1 MKSNIVMHLK
11 NLGNSIETANNINNI
26 INNIASEKEQLVAF
40 SEIAQKSSTEVLKL
54 AASQVTLT
62 KEQATAIFT
71 AKGLS
76 GTELDAAVKTAT
88 MSAAQKEATS
98 STIGLSTA
106 TKGLWS
112 TMKAHPM
119 MVATAAVGLAIGAYS
134 KWKQIQEENR
144 QAAEYAARTYADTS
158 KSIDEYAKKYE
169 ELHTALLEAKGNEEE
184 TYNVKKQLLD
194 LQTELNEKF
203 GDEYGKLNLVTDAY
217 KNQTD
222 AIKAFNKESANRFLN
237 ETPGLDV
244 AEREMTKVRGYFL
257 GSTGNMNEQYAKDIY
272 DIVSKYQD
280 KGIKLEKFTAKNVPG
295 YTIKFVGDATQANEV
310 INELETKI
318 RNLQDKYSNNGF
330 VNGIVE
336 NSKNRL
342 IENNKV
348 ITAQGKQY
356 EEKLKA
362 EIFSNDALSN
372 SYDEMLQSVKDY
384 NEAVLKSEDPFNDE
398 IVKSAYQHLN
408 EIKSGVEDNESVWGK
423 YSSVIKDVFDQADT
437 KLFDFS
443 NDLAAIDYNKVLDTL
458 RGKSDVEAK
467 ALIDENKDSNYKEL
481 IALADKYS
489 MSIDDVISSLQKMGI
504 VAKTASQ
511 ETKEIPKA
519 FTKTE
524 MIAAINGLSE
534 GFESLDKIMSSIK
547 SKNPFDYSLLDDKNF
562 KETFSGLG
570 ESYEN
575 FVEKISKSPNDIN
588 ACQTAFD
595 DLLTTWLNSTDILSG
610 LSEDTAQLTIDM
622 LSNMGVANAETVVT
636 EALVQKHAMLA
647 AEKYYNANASTALA
661 NNTIDEYG
669 AFLNEADAANV
680 SEQALAQLEL
690 IKIAV
695 NDVKIDT
702 ASDIDQVINLANAA
716 GASAQALGK
725 LARAKAIFAQAENGS
740 LDLNVPGNNLLLA
753 EAENTVKEIGNGSFE
768 YEFKIDANQFKSATY
783 GGGVKSGNSGSGGS
797 KGSKDKETTEFDW
810 MEQKITNLDSQV
822 DKLKNNIDSLVGY
835 RNKNSMTHTTIDV
848 LTEKMDILQQMH
860 DKYMEKASSLGLSQE
875 YIDKI
880 QNGTIEIE
888 TISDENLAKVI
899 KEYQDLY
906 NKAQDTNDKILETQ
920 KSIHDLN
927 LSKLDNIID
936 QFKQTTDIQSKM
948 IDTEKQLLDLR
959 EKSGEEIYADDYISL
974 AGKQLKLTRQNA
986 DAYNE
991 LSAEMSRMD
1000 LQRGSEEWKK
1010 YNDQLQEYKNNMIS
1024 AADTVEQYKDAMTD
1038 LVYKGLR
1045 DFTSAM
1051 DSINGTIST
1060 MNDLIGNTNL
1070 VDDFG
1075 NLTDR
1080 GLSQVAL
1087 YAHQMSNAKQEA
1099 AEYAEAIKSLDD
1111 ALDSGLI
1118 TQDEYNSMLQEYT
1131 SAQESAVKSSKE
1143 ARDAI
1148 LALVKEG
1155 IQAEI
1160 DAKKKLIDETKAA
1173 LDAEK
1178 DLHDY
1183 QKSIAE
1189 KQDNI
1194 SKLERQIAALSNST
1208 NRNDIAQKLQLQSQL
1223 ADAKEELY
1231 ELQYDHEIEQR
1242 KNALDDEYNAF
1253 EESKQKE
1260 SDELDTNLDAQNAA
1274 INKYLDQVK
1283 NNYSTVY
1290 GVLTQYGDEYS
1301 LTAIEDLT
1309 KPWESG
1315 SEAADLCANAIGDA
1329 VANIQYE
1336 IDGLDFSSLYEL
1348 VDLLNQIGMG
1358 GYGDGGSSA
1367 YEDVTD
1373 QGSWQKGKGGKW
1385 WYGNSND
1392 DYVSG
1397 DIYTINGKQYGFDDD
1412 GYMVTGWRDDFGD
1425 WRYFEPENGEMV
1437 KSQWRKSKDGD
1448 WYYLDKDGVMAT
1460 DMAVKSRDG
1469 DGYYYLDKNGKYDG
1483 KPLSAEQVRKLGYT
1497 IGYKKGTKRISHDQL
1512 AWTQENKPELI
1523 TRPSDGALLTP
1534 LKLGDGVINGDLTQ
1548 NLLDIAGNPNRF
1560 VEDIV
1565 ARSMPNYKIPEF
1577 DIVRNQPVAINSPL
1591 VQIDGTGLSASEV
1604 SAIIKNE
1611 TRDIDKRV
1619 AKSIRYELTGK

>member
-1 MKSNIVMHLK
+1 MLEITTAKQLGEAVGYTDKQFFKFAKQADLSRDLLQQYKEYTASASTATSKFGAALKSAAANIGIMLAINAGIWAASKAWDYFVNRVENLRKAAEESEKKYSDLETEISSINSELESTSKRIDELNKKEHLTFVEQDELQKLKETNEELERQLGNREALANVAKQDANEKAKKYFDSQGSEIRYAGWDMSQVEVGNTTYGQAILDMYFGNQLEVAKQKLDDYENLLQQKADVEKRLSDYQVSNPTNYEKSDKYQNIVLESNAISNALDVLK
-11 NLGNSIETANNINNI
+11 KSLTDSITDFDKFDDSLDLENDKAYIDSLKEISDGYQKLFGGGKSATQSFDDIWNADTFSNARKELESMAQAGSLSPSTLSDNETYNQLLKETGKTAEETCENIYALVEAEKSAGNVAKSSSFTDIFSSLPTDKLEEY
-26 INNIASEKEQLVAF
+26 IALVEDGVIDEKTIGNYEELSKAMTQTGSSAEEAIKAIKAYSEGF
-40 SEIAQKSSTEVLKL
+40 KSSTELTQHIQESYDL
-54 AASQVTLT
+54 LT
-62 KEQATAIFT
+62 KIQKEIDKTKQISLDSLSNI
-71 AKGLS
+71 AKQYP
-76 GTELDAAVKTAT
+76 ELTTAT
-88 MSAAQKEATS
+88 
-98 STIGLSTA
+98 
-106 TKGLWS
+106 
-112 TMKAHPM
+112 
-119 MVATAAVGLAIGAYS
+119 
-134 KWKQIQEENR
+134 
-144 QAAEYAARTYADTS
+144 AEYAQGLISTS
-158 KSIDEYAKKYE
+158 D
-169 ELHTALLEAKGNEEE
+169 LMALLQQAYNNDADAFRVAMASKLDGNEVFFS
-184 TYNVKKQLLD
+184 TIKQN
-194 LQTELNEKF
+194 NEGLFK
-203 GDEYGKLNLVTDAY
+203 NLATAY
-217 KNQTD
+217 
-222 AIKAFNKESANRFLN
+222 
-237 ETPGLDV
+237 GLDV
-244 AEREMTKVRGYFL
+244 DNWKTMA
-257 GSTGNMNEQYAKDIY
+257 QAK
-272 DIVSKYQD
+272 
-280 KGIKLEKFTAKNVPG
+280 
-295 YTIKFVGDATQANEV
+295 TQ
-310 INELETKI
+310 I
-318 RNLQDKYSNNGF
+318 
-330 VNGIVE
+330 
-336 NSKNRL
+336 
-342 IENNKV
+342 
-348 ITAQGKQY
+348 
-356 EEKLKA
+356 
-362 EIFSNDALSN
+362 
-372 SYDEMLQSVKDY
+372 
-384 NEAVLKSEDPFNDE
+384 
-398 IVKSAYQHLN
+398 
-408 EIKSGVEDNESVWGK
+408 
-423 YSSVIKDVFDQADT
+423 DQA
-437 KLFDFS
+437 
-443 NDLAAIDYNKVLDTL
+443 
-458 RGKSDVEAK
+458 
-467 ALIDENKDSNYKEL
+467 LIKN
-481 IALADKYS
+481 
-489 MSIDDVISSLQKMGI
+489 
-504 VAKTASQ
+504 
-511 ETKEIPKA
+511 
-519 FTKTE
+519 
-524 MIAAINGLSE
+524 LSE
-534 GFESLDKIMSSIK
+534 AWS
-547 SKNPFDYSLLDDKNF
+547 
-562 KETFSGLG
+562 
-570 ESYEN
+570 
-575 FVEKISKSPNDIN
+575 
-588 ACQTAFD
+588 
-595 DLLTTWLNSTDILSG
+595 
-610 LSEDTAQLTIDM
+610 
-622 LSNMGVANAETVVT
+622 
-636 EALVQKHAMLA
+636 
-647 AEKYYNANASTALA
+647 KYYNIVFDSITGLASLDGGPDLSRASSHGTTASPEVQQAWSAANKQKNKYNQIITA
-661 NNTIDEYG
+661 
-669 AFLNEADAANV
+669 LNEA
-680 SEQALAQLEL
+680 AQIE
-690 IKIAV
+690 
-695 NDVKIDT
+695 IDLP
-702 ASDIDQVINLANAA
+702 DFGGI
-716 GASAQALGK
+716 GGK
-725 LARAKAIFAQAENGS
+725 
-740 LDLNVPGNNLLLA
+740 
-753 EAENTVKEIGNGSFE
+753 
-768 YEFKIDANQFKSATY
+768 
-783 GGGVKSGNSGSGGS
+783 SGSGGS
-797 KGSKDKETTEFDW
+797 KGSKDKDPTEFDW

-875 YIDKI
+875 YINKI

-948 IDTEKQLLDLR
+948 IDTEKQLIDLR

-1024 AADTVEQYKDAMTD
+1024 AADAVEQYKDAMTD

-1425 WRYFEPENGEMV
+1425 WRYFEPANGEMV
-1437 KSQWRKSKDGD
+1437 ISQWRKDKNGD

-1497 IGYKKGTKRISHDQL
+1497 IGYKKGTKRISHDQI

>member
-1 MKSNIVMHLK
+1 MHLNSLGKIYDASKTLNTLVK
-11 NLGNSIETANNINNI
+11 NGEYGNLALAN
-26 INNIASEKEQLVAF
+26 
-40 SEIAQKSSTEVLKL
+40 TLK
-54 AASQVTLT
+54 
-62 KEQATAIFT
+62 
-71 AKGLS
+71 G
-76 GTELDAAVKTAT
+76 LDAAQKVTIISQTKLTEVQKIGVLATSGLTAEELKNAVAT
-88 MSAAQKEATS
+88 GVLSNSQKEATT
-98 STIGLSTA
+98 STLALSTA
-106 TKGLWS
+106 TKGLWA
-112 TMKAHPM
+112 TMKAHPIM
-119 MVATAAVGLAIGAYS
+119 TVTAAIGLAYGAYS
-134 KWKQIQEENR
+134 KWKQVQEENR
-144 QAAEYAARTYADTS
+144 QVAEDAARAYADTS

-184 TYNVKKQLLD
+184 TYNIKKQLLE

-217 KNQTD
+217 KDQTN
-222 AIKAFNKESANRFLN
+222 AIKAFNKEAAKALLN
-237 ETPGLDV
+237 DISRSEQNKAID
-244 AEREMTKVRGYFL
+244 EMT
-257 GSTGNMNEQYAKDIY
+257 SAKDYNLNVGGTAATTVEGQALQDLIKEYEDQGITSQTSDGMLWVYLNADPTSAEETINNFMTDVSELAKELGDEHIFDEVLDISKSSKDDAKKTISDWGDIY
-272 DIVSKYQD
+272 
-280 KGIKLEKFTAKNVPG
+280 EKTLMGQIALDDDLSAGMEK
-295 YTIKFVGDATQANEV
+295 ATQAV
-310 INELETKI
+310 QK
-318 RNLQDKYSNNGF
+318 
-330 VNGIVE
+330 
-336 NSKNRL
+336 
-342 IENNKV
+342 
-348 ITAQGKQY
+348 
-356 EEKLKA
+356 
-362 EIFSNDALSN
+362 
-372 SYDEMLQSVKDY
+372 Y
-384 NEAVLKSEDPFNDE
+384 NEAVLQSEDSYNDKN
-398 IVKSAYQHLN
+398 VQKTYQDLQK
-408 EIKSGVEDNESVWGK
+408 IKGELQNDDEWSK
-423 YSSVIKDVFDQADT
+423 YASVINEVFDQADT
-437 KLFDFS
+437 KLLDFTH
-443 NDLAAIDYNKVLDTL
+443 DLSSTDYSKILDTL
-458 RGKSDVEAK
+458 RGKSDIEAK
-467 ALIDENKDSNYKEL
+467 ALIDVNEGNVYKEL
-481 IALADKYS
+481 ISLADEYS
-489 MSIDDVISSLQKMGI
+489 MSINDVISNLQRMGI
-504 VAKTASQ
+504 VVETVGQ
-511 ETKEIPKA
+511 ETKEIPQS

-524 MIAAINGLSE
+524 MISAINGLSE
-534 GFESLDKIMSSIK
+534 GFESLDKIMSSVK
-547 SKNPFDYSLLDDKNF
+547 DKNPFNYALLNDKNF
-562 KETFSGLG
+562 KDTFGDLG

-575 FVEKISKSPNDIN
+575 FVEKVSKSPNDIN

-636 EALVQKHAMLA
+636 EALAQKHAMLA

-661 NNTIDEYG
+661 NNTIDEYS
-669 AFLNEADAANV
+669 AFLGEADAANV

-690 IKIAV
+690 TKIAV

-725 LARAKAIFAQAENGS
+725 LARAKAVFAQAESGS

-753 EAENTVKEIGNGSFE
+753 EAENTVKEIGNGGFE

-783 GGGVKSGNSGSGGS
+783 GGGVKSGKSGSDGS
-797 KGSKDKETTEFDW
+797 KGSKGKEASEFDW
-810 MEQKITNLDSQV
+810 MEQKIALLDSQV
-822 DKLKNNIDSLVGY
+822 DKLKTNIESLVGY
-835 RNKNSMTHTTIDV
+835 KNKNSMTNTAIDV
-848 LTEKMDILQQMH
+848 LTEKMTVLQQMH
-860 DKYMEKASSLGLSQE
+860 DEYMKKASGLGLSQE
-875 YIDKI
+875 YIDKV

-888 TISDENLAKVI
+888 SVGDENLAKVI

-906 NKAQDTNDKILETQ
+906 DKAQDTNAKILETQ

-991 LSAEMSRMD
+991 LSTEMSRMD
-1000 LQRGSEEWKK
+1000 LERGSEEWKK
-1010 YNDQLQEYKNNMIS
+1010 YNDQLQEYKNSMIS
-1024 AADTVEQYKDAMTD
+1024 AADAVEQYKDAMTD

-1060 MNDLIGNTNL
+1060 MNDLIGDTNL

-1080 GLSQVAL
+1080 GLAQIAL
-1087 YAHQMSNAKQEA
+1087 YAHQMTNAKQEA
-1099 AEYAEAIKSLDD
+1099 AEYAEAIKSLDG

-1118 TQDEYNSMLQEYT
+1118 TQDEYNSMLQDYT
-1131 SAQESAVKSSKE
+1131 SAQENAVKSSKE

-1183 QKSIAE
+1183 QKSITE

-1194 SKLERQIAALSNST
+1194 SKLERQIAALNNST
-1208 NRNDIAQKLQLQSQL
+1208 NRDDIAQRLQLQSQL
-1223 ADAKEELY
+1223 ADAKDELY

-1290 GVLTQYGDEYS
+1290 GILTQYGDEYT
-1301 LTAIEDLT
+1301 LAAIDDLT

-1315 SEAADLCANAIGDA
+1315 SEAADLCAGAIGDA

-1336 IDGLDFSSLYEL
+1336 IDSLDFSSLYEL

-1358 GYGDGGSSA
+1358 GYGGGSSSA

-1412 GYMVTGWRDDFGD
+1412 GYMMTGWRDDFGD

-1437 KSQWRKSKDGD
+1437 ISQWRKSKDGD

-1460 DMAVKSRDG
+1460 DMAVKARDG
-1469 DGYYYLDKNGKYDG
+1469 DGYYYLDENGKYDG
-1483 KPLSAEQVRKLGYT
+1483 KPLTAEQVRKLGYT
-1497 IGYKKGTKRISHDQL
+1497 IGYKKGRKRIPHDQL

-1523 TRPSDGALLTP
+1523 TRPSDSALLTP

-1577 DIVRNQPVAINSPL
+1577 DIIRNQPVAINSPL
-1591 VQIDGTGLSASEV
+1591 VQIDGTGLSATEV
-1604 SAIIKNE
+1604 AAIIKNE

-1619 AKSIRYELTGK
+1619 AKSIGYELMGK

>member
-1 MKSNIVMHLK
+1 MLEITTAKQLGEAVGYTDKQFFKFAKQADLSRDLLQQYKEYTASASTATSKFGAALKSATANIGIMLAINVGIWAAGKAWDYFVNRVENLRKAAEESAKKYSDLETEISSINSELESTSKRIDELNKKEHLTFVEQDELQKLKETNEELERQLGNREALANVAKQDANEKAKKYFDSQGSEIRYAGWDMSQVEVGNTTYGQAILDMYFGNQLEVAKQKLDDYENLLQQKADVEKRLSDYQVSNPTNYEKSDEYQNIVLESNAISNALDVLK
-11 NLGNSIETANNINNI
+11 KSLTDSITDFDKFDDSLDLENDKAYIDSLKEISDGYQKLFGGGKSATQSFDDIWNADTFSNARKELESMAQAGSLSPSTLSDNETYNQLLKETGKTAEETCENIYALVEAEKSAGNVAKSSSFTDIFSSLPTDKLEEY
-26 INNIASEKEQLVAF
+26 IALVEDGVIDEKTIGNYEELSKAMTQTGSSAEEAIKAIKAYSEGF
-40 SEIAQKSSTEVLKL
+40 KSSTELTQHIQESYDL
-54 AASQVTLT
+54 LT
-62 KEQATAIFT
+62 KIQKEVDKTKQITLDSLSNI
-71 AKGLS
+71 AKQYP
-76 GTELDAAVKTAT
+76 ELTTAT
-88 MSAAQKEATS
+88 
-98 STIGLSTA
+98 
-106 TKGLWS
+106 
-112 TMKAHPM
+112 
-119 MVATAAVGLAIGAYS
+119 
-134 KWKQIQEENR
+134 
-144 QAAEYAARTYADTS
+144 AEYAQGLISTS
-158 KSIDEYAKKYE
+158 D
-169 ELHTALLEAKGNEEE
+169 LMALLQQAYNNDADAFRVAMASKLDGNEVFFS
-184 TYNVKKQLLD
+184 TIKQN
-194 LQTELNEKF
+194 NEGLFK
-203 GDEYGKLNLVTDAY
+203 NLATAY
-217 KNQTD
+217 
-222 AIKAFNKESANRFLN
+222 
-237 ETPGLDV
+237 GLDV
-244 AEREMTKVRGYFL
+244 DNWKTMA
-257 GSTGNMNEQYAKDIY
+257 QAK
-272 DIVSKYQD
+272 
-280 KGIKLEKFTAKNVPG
+280 
-295 YTIKFVGDATQANEV
+295 TQ
-310 INELETKI
+310 I
-318 RNLQDKYSNNGF
+318 
-330 VNGIVE
+330 
-336 NSKNRL
+336 
-342 IENNKV
+342 
-348 ITAQGKQY
+348 
-356 EEKLKA
+356 
-362 EIFSNDALSN
+362 
-372 SYDEMLQSVKDY
+372 
-384 NEAVLKSEDPFNDE
+384 
-398 IVKSAYQHLN
+398 
-408 EIKSGVEDNESVWGK
+408 
-423 YSSVIKDVFDQADT
+423 DQA
-437 KLFDFS
+437 
-443 NDLAAIDYNKVLDTL
+443 
-458 RGKSDVEAK
+458 
-467 ALIDENKDSNYKEL
+467 LIKN
-481 IALADKYS
+481 
-489 MSIDDVISSLQKMGI
+489 
-504 VAKTASQ
+504 
-511 ETKEIPKA
+511 
-519 FTKTE
+519 
-524 MIAAINGLSE
+524 LSE
-534 GFESLDKIMSSIK
+534 AWS
-547 SKNPFDYSLLDDKNF
+547 
-562 KETFSGLG
+562 
-570 ESYEN
+570 
-575 FVEKISKSPNDIN
+575 
-588 ACQTAFD
+588 
-595 DLLTTWLNSTDILSG
+595 
-610 LSEDTAQLTIDM
+610 
-622 LSNMGVANAETVVT
+622 
-636 EALVQKHAMLA
+636 
-647 AEKYYNANASTALA
+647 KYYNIVFDSITGLASLDGGPDLSRASSHGTTASPEVQQAWSAANKQKNKYNQIITA
-661 NNTIDEYG
+661 
-669 AFLNEADAANV
+669 LNEA
-680 SEQALAQLEL
+680 AQIE
-690 IKIAV
+690 
-695 NDVKIDT
+695 IDLP
-702 ASDIDQVINLANAA
+702 DF
-716 GASAQALGK
+716 GG
-725 LARAKAIFAQAENGS
+725 
-740 LDLNVPGNNLLLA
+740 
-753 EAENTVKEIGNGSFE
+753 IG
-768 YEFKIDANQFKSATY
+768 
-783 GGGVKSGNSGSGGS
+783 GNSGSGGS
-797 KGSKDKETTEFDW
+797 KGSKDKDPTEFDW

-1024 AADTVEQYKDAMTD
+1024 AADAVEQYKDAMTD

-1087 YAHQMSNAKQEA
+1087 YAHQMSNTKQEA

-1208 NRNDIAQKLQLQSQL
+1208 NRNDIAQRLQLQSQL

-1260 SDELDTNLDAQNAA
+1260 SEELDTNLDAQNAA

-1301 LTAIEDLT
+1301 LAAIEDLT

-1336 IDGLDFSSLYEL
+1336 IDGLDFSPLYEL

-1358 GYGDGGSSA
+1358 GYGGGSSG

-1373 QGSWQKGKGGKW
+1373 QGRWQKGKGGKW

-1397 DIYTINGKQYGFDDD
+1397 DIYTINGKQYGFDDN

-1437 KSQWRKSKDGD
+1437 KSQWRKSRDNQ
-1448 WYYLDKDGVMAT
+1448 WYYLDKDGIMAT
-1460 DMAVKSRDG
+1460 DMAVKAREK
-1469 DGYYYLDKNGKYDG
+1469 DGYYYLDDDG
-1483 KPLSAEQVRKLGYT
+1483 RWDGDTLTAEQVRKLGYT
-1497 IGYKKGTKRISHDQL
+1497 IGYKNGTKRISHDQL

-1619 AKSIRYELTGK
+1619 AKSIRYELMGK

>member
-1 MKSNIVMHLK
+1 MLEITTAKQLGEAVGYTDKQFFKFAKQADLSRDLLQQYKEYTASASTATSKFGAALKSAAANIGIMLAINAGIWAASKAWDYFVNRVENLRKAAEESEKKYSDLETEISSINSELESTSKRIDELNKKEHLTFVEQDELQKLKETNEELERQLGNREALANVAKQDANEKAKKYFDSQGSEIRYAGWDMSQVEVGNTTYGQAILDMYFGNQLEVAKQKLDDYENLLQQKADVEKRLSDYQVSNPTNYEKSDKYQNIVLESNAISNALDVLK
-11 NLGNSIETANNINNI
+11 KSLTDSITDFDKFDDSLDLENDKAYIDSLKEISDGYQKLFGGGKSATQSFDDIWNADTFSNARKELESMAQAGSLSPSTLSDNETYNQLLKETGKTAEETCENIYALVEAEKSAGNVAKSSSFTDIFSSLPTDKLEEY
-26 INNIASEKEQLVAF
+26 IALVEDGVIDEKTIGNYEELSKAMTQTGSSAEEAIKAIKAYSEGF
-40 SEIAQKSSTEVLKL
+40 KSSTELTQHIQESYDL
-54 AASQVTLT
+54 LT
-62 KEQATAIFT
+62 KIQKEIDKTKQISLDSLSNI
-71 AKGLS
+71 AKQYP
-76 GTELDAAVKTAT
+76 ELTTAT
-88 MSAAQKEATS
+88 
-98 STIGLSTA
+98 
-106 TKGLWS
+106 
-112 TMKAHPM
+112 
-119 MVATAAVGLAIGAYS
+119 
-134 KWKQIQEENR
+134 
-144 QAAEYAARTYADTS
+144 AEYAQGLISTS
-158 KSIDEYAKKYE
+158 D
-169 ELHTALLEAKGNEEE
+169 LMALLQQAYNNDADAFRVAMASKLDGNEVFFS
-184 TYNVKKQLLD
+184 TIKQN
-194 LQTELNEKF
+194 NEGLFK
-203 GDEYGKLNLVTDAY
+203 NLATAY
-217 KNQTD
+217 
-222 AIKAFNKESANRFLN
+222 
-237 ETPGLDV
+237 GLDV
-244 AEREMTKVRGYFL
+244 DNWKTMA
-257 GSTGNMNEQYAKDIY
+257 QAK
-272 DIVSKYQD
+272 
-280 KGIKLEKFTAKNVPG
+280 
-295 YTIKFVGDATQANEV
+295 TQ
-310 INELETKI
+310 I
-318 RNLQDKYSNNGF
+318 
-330 VNGIVE
+330 
-336 NSKNRL
+336 
-342 IENNKV
+342 
-348 ITAQGKQY
+348 
-356 EEKLKA
+356 
-362 EIFSNDALSN
+362 
-372 SYDEMLQSVKDY
+372 
-384 NEAVLKSEDPFNDE
+384 
-398 IVKSAYQHLN
+398 
-408 EIKSGVEDNESVWGK
+408 
-423 YSSVIKDVFDQADT
+423 DQA
-437 KLFDFS
+437 
-443 NDLAAIDYNKVLDTL
+443 
-458 RGKSDVEAK
+458 
-467 ALIDENKDSNYKEL
+467 LIKN
-481 IALADKYS
+481 
-489 MSIDDVISSLQKMGI
+489 
-504 VAKTASQ
+504 
-511 ETKEIPKA
+511 
-519 FTKTE
+519 
-524 MIAAINGLSE
+524 LSE
-534 GFESLDKIMSSIK
+534 AWS
-547 SKNPFDYSLLDDKNF
+547 
-562 KETFSGLG
+562 
-570 ESYEN
+570 
-575 FVEKISKSPNDIN
+575 
-588 ACQTAFD
+588 
-595 DLLTTWLNSTDILSG
+595 
-610 LSEDTAQLTIDM
+610 
-622 LSNMGVANAETVVT
+622 
-636 EALVQKHAMLA
+636 
-647 AEKYYNANASTALA
+647 KYYNIVFDSITGLASLDGGPDLSRASSHGTTASPEVQQAWSAANKQKNKYNQIITA
-661 NNTIDEYG
+661 
-669 AFLNEADAANV
+669 LNEA
-680 SEQALAQLEL
+680 AQIE
-690 IKIAV
+690 
-695 NDVKIDT
+695 IDLP
-702 ASDIDQVINLANAA
+702 DFGGI
-716 GASAQALGK
+716 GGK
-725 LARAKAIFAQAENGS
+725 
-740 LDLNVPGNNLLLA
+740 
-753 EAENTVKEIGNGSFE
+753 
-768 YEFKIDANQFKSATY
+768 
-783 GGGVKSGNSGSGGS
+783 SGSGGS
-797 KGSKDKETTEFDW
+797 KGSKDKDPTEFDW

-875 YIDKI
+875 YINKI

-948 IDTEKQLLDLR
+948 IDTEKQLIDLR

-1024 AADTVEQYKDAMTD
+1024 AADAVEQYKDAMTD

-1425 WRYFEPENGEMV
+1425 WRYFEPANGEMV
-1437 KSQWRKSKDGD
+1437 ISQWRKDKNGD

-1469 DGYYYLDKNGKYDG
+1469 DGYYYLDENGKYDG
-1483 KPLSAEQVRKLGYT
+1483 KPLTAEQVRKLGYT
-1497 IGYKKGTKRISHDQL
+1497 IGYKNGTKRISHDQL

>member
-1 MKSNIVMHLK
+1 MYILSEFTIVVNNDADKGWTTIFSKFKKEIPEITEDVKAFFDLYSKEPNTNLWNTNDLLKFADSVGGVDDSFKKFLSTADASSDLMAQYQKHLQSTTTATSKFGAALKSAAANIGIMLAINAGIQLLAWGYDQVVHRQENLNKAASESAKKYQELQSEVESLNDKLETTVSRMQELEDKPHLTFVEQDELKRLRDTNAELERTLKLKQADENIAGKKARKEALKALENTSSYKSYQGWQDINATDYQYEAQKMYLTESSGWGTTLENAQKQLADYDRYVSQKEALDKKLYDMQLANPETYMDSEYQVLKTSSDALGSWISDLESKLTSESATLDEFK
-11 NLGNSIETANNINNI
+11 NSLDPTQDADLINSIGEFQDLYINKFTSTVQTASKAFDDIWNADTFSNARKELESMAQAGTLSPATLTNNETYNQLLKETGKTAEETCENIYALVEAEKSVTTNSPI
-26 INNIASEKEQLVAF
+26 IFDLSSFSDTIDRLSKITSLYDEFKGKIKDKTAITFDISDVDDLRSSLLKTDKQLGISEEQFNTFESVLSSSESTIDDIQKAFDTLSSQFIYQSGCLDGLNTSNRDLIVSQLELQGITNASSIVTEELAQASE
-40 SEIAQKSSTEVLKL
+40 IL
-54 AASQVTLT
+54 AASGYSLT
-62 KEQATAIFT
+62 DATNT
-71 AKGLS
+71 AYWALLDES
-76 GTELDAAVKTAT
+76 GASET
-88 MSAAQKEATS
+88 
-98 STIGLSTA
+98 
-106 TKGLWS
+106 TKASLYQ
-112 TMKAHPM
+112 
-119 MVATAAVGLAIGAYS
+119 L
-134 KWKQIQEENR
+134 N
-144 QAAEYAARTYADTS
+144 AAEIA
-158 KSIDEYAKKYE
+158 
-169 ELHTALLEAKGNEEE
+169 
-184 TYNVKKQLLD
+184 YNNTD
-194 LQTELNEKF
+194 LS
-203 GDEYGKLNLVTDAY
+203 V
-217 KNQTD
+217 
-222 AIKAFNKESANRFLN
+222 
-237 ETPGLDV
+237 
-244 AEREMTKVRGYFL
+244 
-257 GSTGNMNEQYAKDIY
+257 
-272 DIVSKYQD
+272 
-280 KGIKLEKFTAKNVPG
+280 
-295 YTIKFVGDATQANEV
+295 
-310 INELETKI
+310 
-318 RNLQDKYSNNGF
+318 
-330 VNGIVE
+330 
-336 NSKNRL
+336 
-342 IENNKV
+342 
-348 ITAQGKQY
+348 QGKID
-356 EEKLKA
+356 KLGQLA
-362 EIFSNDALSN
+362 
-372 SYDEMLQSVKDY
+372 
-384 NEAVLKSEDPFNDE
+384 
-398 IVKSAYQHLN
+398 SAY
-408 EIKSGVEDNESVWGK
+408 G
-423 YSSVIKDVFDQADT
+423 
-437 KLFDFS
+437 
-443 NDLAAIDYNKVLDTL
+443 
-458 RGKSDVEAK
+458 
-467 ALIDENKDSNYKEL
+467 
-481 IALADKYS
+481 
-489 MSIDDVISSLQKMGI
+489 
-504 VAKTASQ
+504 
-511 ETKEIPKA
+511 
-519 FTKTE
+519 
-524 MIAAINGLSE
+524 
-534 GFESLDKIMSSIK
+534 
-547 SKNPFDYSLLDDKNF
+547 
-562 KETFSGLG
+562 
-570 ESYEN
+570 
-575 FVEKISKSPNDIN
+575 
-588 ACQTAFD
+588 
-595 DLLTTWLNSTDILSG
+595 
-610 LSEDTAQLTIDM
+610 
-622 LSNMGVANAETVVT
+622 
-636 EALVQKHAMLA
+636 
-647 AEKYYNANASTALA
+647 
-661 NNTIDEYG
+661 
-669 AFLNEADAANV
+669 
-680 SEQALAQLEL
+680 
-690 IKIAV
+690 
-695 NDVKIDT
+695 DT
-702 ASDIDQVINLANAA
+702 ASAAIAAAAADRVAN
-716 GASAQALGK
+716 GHGTYESVMEDLIAQMN
-725 LARAKAIFAQAENGS
+725 RATSNITIQAPKISGS
-740 LDLNVPGNNLLLA
+740 PS
-753 EAENTVKEIGNGSFE
+753 K
-768 YEFKIDANQFKSATY
+768 
-783 GGGVKSGNSGSGGS
+783 KSGS
-797 KGSKDKETTEFDW
+797 GSKDKSKKEPTEFDW
-810 MEQKITNLDSQV
+810 MERKISVIDSQV

-848 LTEKMDILQQMH
+848 LTEKMHILQQMH
-860 DKYMEKASSLGLSQE
+860 DKYMEDANKLGLSQE
-875 YIDKI
+875 YINKV

-888 TISDENLAKVI
+888 SVGDENLAKVI

-906 NKAQDTNDKILETQ
+906 DKAQDTNAKILETQ

-991 LSAEMSRMD
+991 LSTEMSRMD
-1000 LQRGSEEWKK
+1000 LERGSEEWKK

-1024 AADTVEQYKDAMTD
+1024 AADAVEQYKDAMTD
-1038 LVYKGLR
+1038 LMYKGLR

-1060 MNDLIGNTNL
+1060 MNDLIGDTNL

-1080 GLSQVAL
+1080 GLAQIAL
-1087 YAHQMSNAKQEA
+1087 YAHQMTNAKQEA
-1099 AEYAEAIKSLDD
+1099 AEYAEAIKSLDG

-1118 TQDEYNSMLQEYT
+1118 TQDEYNSMLQDYT
-1131 SAQESAVKSSKE
+1131 SAQENAVKSSKE

-1183 QKSIAE
+1183 QKSITE

-1194 SKLERQIAALSNST
+1194 SKLERQIAALNNST
-1208 NRNDIAQKLQLQSQL
+1208 NRDDIAQRLQLQSQL
-1223 ADAKEELY
+1223 ADAKDELY

-1290 GVLTQYGDEYS
+1290 GILTQYGDEYS
-1301 LTAIEDLT
+1301 LAAIDDLT

-1315 SEAADLCANAIGDA
+1315 SEAADLCAGAIGDA

-1358 GYGDGGSSA
+1358 GYGGGSSSA

-1412 GYMVTGWRDDFGD
+1412 GYMMTGWRDDFGD

-1437 KSQWRKSKDGD
+1437 ISQWRKSKDGD

-1460 DMAVKSRDG
+1460 DMAVKARDG
-1469 DGYYYLDKNGKYDG
+1469 DGYYYLDENGKYDG
-1483 KPLSAEQVRKLGYT
+1483 KPLTAEQVRKLGYT
-1497 IGYKKGTKRISHDQL
+1497 IGYKKGRKRIPHDQL
-1512 AWTQENKPELI
+1512 AWTQENKPEII

-1604 SAIIKNE
+1604 AALIDNE
-1611 TRDIDKRV
+1611 VKKVPKRV
-1619 AKSIRYELTGK
+1619 VEEIRYARLGK

>member
-1 MKSNIVMHLK
+1 
-11 NLGNSIETANNINNI
+11 
-26 INNIASEKEQLVAF
+26 
-40 SEIAQKSSTEVLKL
+40 
-54 AASQVTLT
+54 
-62 KEQATAIFT
+62 
-71 AKGLS
+71 
-76 GTELDAAVKTAT
+76 
-88 MSAAQKEATS
+88 MSAAQKEATT
-98 STIGLSTA
+98 STLALSTA
-106 TKGLWS
+106 TKGLWA
-112 TMKAHPM
+112 TMKAHPIM
-119 MVATAAVGLAIGAYS
+119 TVTAAIGLAYGAYS
-134 KWKQIQEENR
+134 KWKQVQEENR
-144 QAAEYAARTYADTS
+144 QVAEDAARTYADTS

-184 TYNVKKQLLD
+184 TYNIKKQLLE

-217 KNQTD
+217 KDQTN
-222 AIKAFNKESANRFLN
+222 AIKAFNKEAAKALLN
-237 ETPGLDV
+237 DISRSEQNKAID
-244 AEREMTKVRGYFL
+244 EMT
-257 GSTGNMNEQYAKDIY
+257 SAKDYNLNVGGTAATTVEGQALQDLIKAYEDQGITSQTSDGMLWVYLNADPTSAEETINNFMTDVSELAKELGDEHIFDEVLDISKSSKDDAKKTISDWGDIY
-272 DIVSKYQD
+272 
-280 KGIKLEKFTAKNVPG
+280 EKTLMGQIALDDDLSAGMEK
-295 YTIKFVGDATQANEV
+295 ATQAV
-310 INELETKI
+310 QK
-318 RNLQDKYSNNGF
+318 
-330 VNGIVE
+330 
-336 NSKNRL
+336 
-342 IENNKV
+342 
-348 ITAQGKQY
+348 
-356 EEKLKA
+356 
-362 EIFSNDALSN
+362 
-372 SYDEMLQSVKDY
+372 Y
-384 NEAVLKSEDPFNDE
+384 NEAVLQSEDSYNDKN
-398 IVKSAYQHLN
+398 VQKTYQDLQK
-408 EIKSGVEDNESVWGK
+408 IKGELQNDDEWSK
-423 YSSVIKDVFDQADT
+423 YASVINEVFDQADT
-437 KLFDFS
+437 KLLDFTH
-443 NDLAAIDYNKVLDTL
+443 DLSSTDYSKILDTL
-458 RGKSDVEAK
+458 RGKSDIEAK
-467 ALIDENKDSNYKEL
+467 ALIDVNEGNVYKEL
-481 IALADKYS
+481 ISLADEYS
-489 MSIDDVISSLQKMGI
+489 MSINDVISNLQRMGI
-504 VAKTASQ
+504 VVETVGQ
-511 ETKEIPKA
+511 ETKEIPQS

-524 MIAAINGLSE
+524 MISAINGLSE
-534 GFESLDKIMSSIK
+534 GFESLDKIMSSVK
-547 SKNPFDYSLLDDKNF
+547 DKNPFNYALLDDKNF
-562 KETFSGLG
+562 KDIFGDLG

-575 FVEKISKSPNDIN
+575 FVEKVSKSPNDIN

-636 EALVQKHAMLA
+636 EALAQKHAMLA

-661 NNTIDEYG
+661 NNTIDEYS
-669 AFLNEADAANV
+669 AFLGEADAANV

-690 IKIAV
+690 TKIAV

-725 LARAKAIFAQAENGS
+725 LARAKAVFAQAESGS

-753 EAENTVKEIGNGSFE
+753 EAENTVKEIGNGGFE

-783 GGGVKSGNSGSGGS
+783 GGGVKSGKSGSDGS
-797 KGSKDKETTEFDW
+797 KGSKGKEASEFDW
-810 MEQKITNLDSQV
+810 MEQKIALLDSQV
-822 DKLKNNIDSLVGY
+822 DKLKTNIESLVGY
-835 RNKNSMTHTTIDV
+835 KNKNSMTNTAIDV
-848 LTEKMDILQQMH
+848 LTEKMTVLQQMH
-860 DKYMEKASSLGLSQE
+860 DEYMKKASGLGLSQE
-875 YIDKI
+875 YIDKV
-880 QNGTIEIE
+880 QNGTIEVESIG
-888 TISDENLAKVI
+888 DENLAKVI

-906 NKAQDTNDKILETQ
+906 DKAQDTNAKILETQ

-936 QFKQTTDIQSKM
+936 QFKQTTDIQSQM

-959 EKSGEEIYADDYISL
+959 EKSGEEIYVDDYISL
-974 AGKQLKLTRQNA
+974 AGKQLRLTRQNA
-986 DAYNE
+986 DAYNT
-991 LSAEMSRMD
+991 LAAEMSRLN
-1000 LQRGSEEWKK
+1000 LQEGTEEWKK

-1024 AADTVEQYKDAMTD
+1024 AADAVEQYKDAMTD
-1038 LVYKGLR
+1038 LMYKGLR

-1060 MNDLIGNTNL
+1060 MNDLIGDTNL

-1080 GLSQVAL
+1080 GLAQIAL
-1087 YAHQMSNAKQEA
+1087 YAHQMTNAKQEA
-1099 AEYAEAIKSLDD
+1099 AEYAEAIKSLDG

-1118 TQDEYNSMLQEYT
+1118 TQDEYNSMLQDYT
-1131 SAQESAVKSSKE
+1131 SAQENAVKSSKE

-1183 QKSIAE
+1183 QKSITE

-1194 SKLERQIAALSNST
+1194 SKLERQIAALNNST
-1208 NRNDIAQKLQLQSQL
+1208 NRDDIAQRLQLQSQL
-1223 ADAKEELY
+1223 ADAKDELY

-1260 SDELDTNLDAQNAA
+1260 SDALDTNLDAQNAA

-1290 GVLTQYGDEYS
+1290 GILTQYGDEYS
-1301 LTAIEDLT
+1301 LAAIDDLT

-1315 SEAADLCANAIGDA
+1315 SEAADLCAGAIGDA

-1358 GYGDGGSSA
+1358 GYGGGSSSA

-1412 GYMVTGWRDDFGD
+1412 GYMMTGWRDDFGD

-1437 KSQWRKSKDGD
+1437 ISQWRKSKDGD

-1460 DMAVKSRDG
+1460 DMAVKARDG
-1469 DGYYYLDKNGKYDG
+1469 DGYYYLDENGKYDG
-1483 KPLSAEQVRKLGYT
+1483 KPLTAEQVRKLGYT
-1497 IGYKKGTKRISHDQL
+1497 IGYKKGRKRIPHDQL
-1512 AWTQENKPELI
+1512 AWTQENKPEII

-1604 SAIIKNE
+1604 AALIDNE
-1611 TRDIDKRV
+1611 VKKVPKRV
-1619 AKSIRYELTGK
+1619 VEEIRYARLGK

>member
-1 MKSNIVMHLK
+1 MLEITTAKQLGEAVGYTDKQFFKFAKQADLSRDLLQQYKEYTASASTATSKFGAALKSAAANIGIMLAINAGIWAASKAWDYFVNRVENLRKAAEESEKKYSDLETEISSINSELESTSKRIDELNKKEHLTFVEQDELQKLKETNEELERQLGNREALANVAKQDANEKAKKYFDSQGSEIRYAGWDMSQVEVGNTTYGQAILDMYFGNQLEVAKQKLDDYENLLQQKADVEKRLSDYQVSNPTNYEKSDKYQNIVLESNAISNALDVLK
-11 NLGNSIETANNINNI
+11 KSLTDSITDFDKFDDSLDLENDKAYIDSLKEISDGYQKLFGGGKSATQSFDDIWNADTFSNARKELESMAQAGSLSPSTLSDNETYNQLLKETGKTAEETCENIYALVEAEKSAGNVAKSSSFTDIFSSLPTDKLEEY
-26 INNIASEKEQLVAF
+26 IALVEDGVIDEKTIGNYEELSKAMTQTGSSAEEAIKAIKAYSEGF
-40 SEIAQKSSTEVLKL
+40 KSSTELTQHIQESYDL
-54 AASQVTLT
+54 LT
-62 KEQATAIFT
+62 KIQKEIDKTKQISLDSLSNI
-71 AKGLS
+71 AKQYP
-76 GTELDAAVKTAT
+76 ELTTAT
-88 MSAAQKEATS
+88 
-98 STIGLSTA
+98 
-106 TKGLWS
+106 
-112 TMKAHPM
+112 
-119 MVATAAVGLAIGAYS
+119 
-134 KWKQIQEENR
+134 
-144 QAAEYAARTYADTS
+144 AEYAQGLISTS
-158 KSIDEYAKKYE
+158 D
-169 ELHTALLEAKGNEEE
+169 LMALLQQAYNNDADAFRVAMASKLDGNEVFFS
-184 TYNVKKQLLD
+184 TIKQN
-194 LQTELNEKF
+194 NEGLFK
-203 GDEYGKLNLVTDAY
+203 NLATAY
-217 KNQTD
+217 
-222 AIKAFNKESANRFLN
+222 
-237 ETPGLDV
+237 GLDV
-244 AEREMTKVRGYFL
+244 DNWKTMA
-257 GSTGNMNEQYAKDIY
+257 QAK
-272 DIVSKYQD
+272 
-280 KGIKLEKFTAKNVPG
+280 
-295 YTIKFVGDATQANEV
+295 TQ
-310 INELETKI
+310 I
-318 RNLQDKYSNNGF
+318 
-330 VNGIVE
+330 
-336 NSKNRL
+336 
-342 IENNKV
+342 
-348 ITAQGKQY
+348 
-356 EEKLKA
+356 
-362 EIFSNDALSN
+362 
-372 SYDEMLQSVKDY
+372 
-384 NEAVLKSEDPFNDE
+384 
-398 IVKSAYQHLN
+398 
-408 EIKSGVEDNESVWGK
+408 
-423 YSSVIKDVFDQADT
+423 DQA
-437 KLFDFS
+437 
-443 NDLAAIDYNKVLDTL
+443 
-458 RGKSDVEAK
+458 
-467 ALIDENKDSNYKEL
+467 LIKN
-481 IALADKYS
+481 
-489 MSIDDVISSLQKMGI
+489 
-504 VAKTASQ
+504 
-511 ETKEIPKA
+511 
-519 FTKTE
+519 
-524 MIAAINGLSE
+524 LSE
-534 GFESLDKIMSSIK
+534 AWS
-547 SKNPFDYSLLDDKNF
+547 
-562 KETFSGLG
+562 
-570 ESYEN
+570 
-575 FVEKISKSPNDIN
+575 
-588 ACQTAFD
+588 
-595 DLLTTWLNSTDILSG
+595 
-610 LSEDTAQLTIDM
+610 
-622 LSNMGVANAETVVT
+622 
-636 EALVQKHAMLA
+636 
-647 AEKYYNANASTALA
+647 KYYNIVFDSITGLASLDGGPDLSRASSHGTTASPEVQQAWSAANKQKNKYNQIITA
-661 NNTIDEYG
+661 
-669 AFLNEADAANV
+669 LNEA
-680 SEQALAQLEL
+680 AQIE
-690 IKIAV
+690 
-695 NDVKIDT
+695 IDLP
-702 ASDIDQVINLANAA
+702 DFGGI
-716 GASAQALGK
+716 GGK
-725 LARAKAIFAQAENGS
+725 
-740 LDLNVPGNNLLLA
+740 
-753 EAENTVKEIGNGSFE
+753 
-768 YEFKIDANQFKSATY
+768 
-783 GGGVKSGNSGSGGS
+783 SGSGGS
-797 KGSKDKETTEFDW
+797 KGSKDKDPTEFDW

-1024 AADTVEQYKDAMTD
+1024 AADAVEQYKDAMTD

-1425 WRYFEPENGEMV
+1425 WRYFEPANGEMV
-1437 KSQWRKSKDGD
+1437 ISQWRKDKNGD

-1469 DGYYYLDKNGKYDG
+1469 DGYYYLDENGKYDG
-1483 KPLSAEQVRKLGYT
+1483 KPLTAEQVRKLGYT
-1497 IGYKKGTKRISHDQL
+1497 IGYKNGTKRISHDQL

-1619 AKSIRYELTGK
+1619 AKSIRYELMGK

>member
-1 MKSNIVMHLK
+1 MQGGTFSSKTSELIPDDKLFNILSKAEAKEITDNLDSIIGKTNDSYKTIDDYLTFLSSKGKGYIADYVKENENQVYITEDVIQASKNARAAQIAQNEIIKKSTLSYKLATVATKAFAIAANMVAFALVSKGIQLAADAIDNYVHRVEKAKEALSTSVSNLDTTTNDIKELEQQLDEINQKISDINSLGGAQVSKDGELEKLQEQHDQLEANLALMREQSYFDAKDVADKASDSYNTTVTSQYKSELVDRGNNSRERFLEVAPTEELELSISAYKEYSGQLSKINDDIIAKELEISQARTNNQSTKELEKELATLTGTKTELESRVENARKRSMNMAKIVNDVIEANKQIENLQYDLTPKQLEEFEDAKKNYSEYDKFYKQFVSGILTSDDKLQSKSNNAKKGFDFADEDTAKELDSYQNKFVLLASAIDKVRNSNLTGSELFDLQQEFPELLK
-11 NLGNSIETANNINNI
+11 NTGDLDTALTKLVDDTLDKGIRYLEAAGAPAGVIKVFKQMAKEAKELSSIDWTGNFDLSSFSDTIDRLSKITSLYDEFKGKIKDKAAITFDISDVDDLRSSLLKTDKQLGISEEQFNTFESVLSSSESTVDDIQKAFDTLSSQFIYQSGCLDGLNTSNRDLIVSQLELQGITNASSIVTEELAQ
-26 INNIASEKEQLVAF
+26 ASE
-40 SEIAQKSSTEVLKL
+40 IL
-54 AASQVTLT
+54 AASGYSLT
-62 KEQATAIFT
+62 DATNT
-71 AKGLS
+71 AYWALLDES
-76 GTELDAAVKTAT
+76 GASET
-88 MSAAQKEATS
+88 
-98 STIGLSTA
+98 
-106 TKGLWS
+106 TKASLYQ
-112 TMKAHPM
+112 
-119 MVATAAVGLAIGAYS
+119 L
-134 KWKQIQEENR
+134 N
-144 QAAEYAARTYADTS
+144 AAEIA
-158 KSIDEYAKKYE
+158 
-169 ELHTALLEAKGNEEE
+169 
-184 TYNVKKQLLD
+184 YNNTD
-194 LQTELNEKF
+194 LS
-203 GDEYGKLNLVTDAY
+203 V
-217 KNQTD
+217 
-222 AIKAFNKESANRFLN
+222 
-237 ETPGLDV
+237 
-244 AEREMTKVRGYFL
+244 
-257 GSTGNMNEQYAKDIY
+257 
-272 DIVSKYQD
+272 
-280 KGIKLEKFTAKNVPG
+280 
-295 YTIKFVGDATQANEV
+295 
-310 INELETKI
+310 
-318 RNLQDKYSNNGF
+318 
-330 VNGIVE
+330 
-336 NSKNRL
+336 
-342 IENNKV
+342 
-348 ITAQGKQY
+348 QGKID
-356 EEKLKA
+356 KLGQLA
-362 EIFSNDALSN
+362 
-372 SYDEMLQSVKDY
+372 
-384 NEAVLKSEDPFNDE
+384 
-398 IVKSAYQHLN
+398 SAY
-408 EIKSGVEDNESVWGK
+408 G
-423 YSSVIKDVFDQADT
+423 
-437 KLFDFS
+437 
-443 NDLAAIDYNKVLDTL
+443 
-458 RGKSDVEAK
+458 
-467 ALIDENKDSNYKEL
+467 
-481 IALADKYS
+481 
-489 MSIDDVISSLQKMGI
+489 
-504 VAKTASQ
+504 
-511 ETKEIPKA
+511 
-519 FTKTE
+519 
-524 MIAAINGLSE
+524 
-534 GFESLDKIMSSIK
+534 
-547 SKNPFDYSLLDDKNF
+547 
-562 KETFSGLG
+562 
-570 ESYEN
+570 
-575 FVEKISKSPNDIN
+575 
-588 ACQTAFD
+588 
-595 DLLTTWLNSTDILSG
+595 
-610 LSEDTAQLTIDM
+610 
-622 LSNMGVANAETVVT
+622 
-636 EALVQKHAMLA
+636 
-647 AEKYYNANASTALA
+647 
-661 NNTIDEYG
+661 
-669 AFLNEADAANV
+669 
-680 SEQALAQLEL
+680 
-690 IKIAV
+690 
-695 NDVKIDT
+695 DT
-702 ASDIDQVINLANAA
+702 ASAAIAAAAADRVAN
-716 GASAQALGK
+716 GHGTYESVMEDLIAQMN
-725 LARAKAIFAQAENGS
+725 RATSNITIQAPKISGS
-740 LDLNVPGNNLLLA
+740 PS
-753 EAENTVKEIGNGSFE
+753 K
-768 YEFKIDANQFKSATY
+768 
-783 GGGVKSGNSGSGGS
+783 KSGS
-797 KGSKDKETTEFDW
+797 GSKDKSKKEPTEFDW
-810 MEQKITNLDSQV
+810 MERKISVIDSQV

-835 RNKNSMTHTTIDV
+835 RNKNSITHTTIDV
-848 LTEKMDILQQMH
+848 LTEKMHILQQMH
-860 DKYMEKASSLGLSQE
+860 DKYMEDANKLGLSQE
-875 YIDKI
+875 YINKV

-888 TISDENLAKVI
+888 SVGDENLAKVI

-906 NKAQDTNDKILETQ
+906 DKAQDTNAKILETQ

-991 LSAEMSRMD
+991 LSTEMSRMD
-1000 LQRGSEEWKK
+1000 LERGSEEWKK
-1010 YNDQLQEYKNNMIS
+1010 YNDQLQEYKNSMIS
-1024 AADTVEQYKDAMTD
+1024 AADAVEQYKDAMTD

-1060 MNDLIGNTNL
+1060 MNDLIGDTNL

-1080 GLSQVAL
+1080 GLAQIAL
-1087 YAHQMSNAKQEA
+1087 YAHQMTNAKQEA
-1099 AEYAEAIKSLDD
+1099 AEYAEAIKSLDG

-1118 TQDEYNSMLQEYT
+1118 TQDEYNSMLQDYT
-1131 SAQESAVKSSKE
+1131 SAQENAVKSSKE

-1183 QKSIAE
+1183 QKSITE

-1194 SKLERQIAALSNST
+1194 SKLERQIAALNNST
-1208 NRNDIAQKLQLQSQL
+1208 HRDDIAQRLQLQSQL
-1223 ADAKEELY
+1223 ADAKDELY

-1290 GVLTQYGDEYS
+1290 GILTQYGDEYS
-1301 LTAIEDLT
+1301 LAAIDDLT

-1315 SEAADLCANAIGDA
+1315 SEAADLCAGAIGDA

-1358 GYGDGGSSA
+1358 GYGGGSSSA

-1412 GYMVTGWRDDFGD
+1412 GYMMTGWRDDFGD

-1437 KSQWRKSKDGD
+1437 ISQWRKSKDGD

-1460 DMAVKSRDG
+1460 DMAVKARDG
-1469 DGYYYLDKNGKYDG
+1469 DGYYYLDENGKYDG
-1483 KPLSAEQVRKLGYT
+1483 KPLTAEQVRKLGYT
-1497 IGYKKGTKRISHDQL
+1497 IGYKKGRKRIPHDQL

-1591 VQIDGTGLSASEV
+1591 VQIDGTGLSATEV
-1604 SAIIKNE
+1604 AAIIKNE

-1619 AKSIRYELTGK
+1619 AKSIGYELMGK